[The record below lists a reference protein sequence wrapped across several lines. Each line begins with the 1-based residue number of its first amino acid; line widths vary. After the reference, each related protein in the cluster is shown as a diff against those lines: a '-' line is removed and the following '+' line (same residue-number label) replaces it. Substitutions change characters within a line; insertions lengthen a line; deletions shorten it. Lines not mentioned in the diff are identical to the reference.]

1 MFHMDAIDRSILREL
16 QAEGRLANNAL
27 ADRVR
32 LSPSPCLRRLKR
44 LEADG
49 TIRGYRA
56 LVDRRRVGLGLT
68 LFVEVKVG
76 GHSRERAR
84 EFEAAVMQV
93 DAVIACHVLAG
104 TADFLLEVVVPDLA
118 AYERLLLDTLLL
130 LPGVIDVRSN
140 IAIRTI
146 KESAPLPLDAA

>member
-1 MFHMDAIDRSILREL
+1 MDAIDRSILREL

-44 LEADG
+44 LESDG

-56 LVDRRRVGLGLT
+56 MVDRRRVGLGLT
-68 LFVEVKVG
+68 VFVEVKVD

-84 EFEAAVMQV
+84 EFEAAVMGV
-93 DAVIACHVLAG
+93 DAVVACHVLAG
-104 TADFLLEVVVPDLA
+104 QADFLLEVVVADLA
-118 AYERLLLDTLLL
+118 AYERLLLDTLLQ
-130 LPGVIDVRSN
+130 LPGVIDMRSN
-140 IAIRTI
+140 IAIRTV
-146 KESAPLPLDAA
+146 KESAPLPLPL

>member
-1 MFHMDAIDRSILREL
+1 MFPMDAIDRSILREL

-44 LEADG
+44 LEGDG

-56 LVDRRRVGLGLT
+56 MVDRRRVGLGLT
-68 LFVEVKVG
+68 VFIEVKVD

-84 EFEAAVMQV
+84 EFEAAVTGV
-93 DAVIACHVLAG
+93 DAVVACHVLAG
-104 TADFLLEVVVPDLA
+104 AADFLLEVVVADLA
-118 AYERLLLDTLLL
+118 AYERLLLDTLLQ
-130 LPGVIDVRSN
+130 LPGVIDMRSN
-140 IAIRTI
+140 IAIRTV
-146 KESAPLPLDAA
+146 KESAPLPLPL

>member
-1 MFHMDAIDRSILREL
+1 MFPVDTIDKSILREL

-93 DAVIACHVLAG
+93 EAVVACHVLAG
-104 TADFLLEVVVPDLA
+104 TADFLLEVVVADLA
-118 AYERLLLDTLLL
+118 AYERLLLDTLLQ

-140 IAIRTI
+140 ISIRTV
-146 KESAPLPLDAA
+146 KESAPLPL

>member
-1 MFHMDAIDRSILREL
+1 MFRMDAIDSSILREL
-16 QAEGRLANNAL
+16 QVEGRLANNAL

-44 LEADG
+44 LEANG

-68 LFVEVKVG
+68 LFVEVKVS

-104 TADFLLEVVVPDLA
+104 TADFLLEVVVADLA
-118 AYERLLLDTLLL
+118 AYERLLLDTLLV
-130 LPGVIDVRSN
+130 LPGVVDVRSN
-140 IAIRTI
+140 IAIRTV
-146 KESAPLPLDAA
+146 KESAPLPLSGA

>member
-1 MFHMDAIDRSILREL
+1 MFLVDTIDRSILREL
-16 QAEGRLANNAL
+16 QTEGRLANNAL

-93 DAVIACHVLAG
+93 EAVVACHVLAG
-104 TADFLLEVVVPDLA
+104 TADFLLEVVVADLA
-118 AYERLLLDTLLL
+118 AYERLLLDTLLQ
-130 LPGVIDVRSN
+130 LPGVVDVRSN
-140 IAIRTI
+140 ISIRTV
-146 KESAPLPLDAA
+146 KESAPLPL

>member
-1 MFHMDAIDRSILREL
+1 MDAIDKSILREL
-16 QAEGRLANNAL
+16 QTEGRLANNAL

-93 DAVIACHVLAG
+93 EAVVACHVLAG
-104 TADFLLEVVVPDLA
+104 TADFLLEVVVADLA
-118 AYERLLLDTLLL
+118 AYERLLLDTLLQ
-130 LPGVIDVRSN
+130 LPGVVDVRSN
-140 IAIRTI
+140 ISIRTV
-146 KESAPLPLDAA
+146 KESAPLPL

>member
-68 LFVEVKVG
+68 LFVEVQVG

-104 TADFLLEVVVPDLA
+104 TADFLLEIVVPDLA
-118 AYERLLLDTLLL
+118 AYERLLLDTLLV
-130 LPGVIDVRSN
+130 LPGVTDVRSN

>member
-1 MFHMDAIDRSILREL
+1 MFRVDAIDRSILREL
-16 QAEGRLANNAL
+16 QTEGRLANNAL

-68 LFVEVKVG
+68 LFVEVKVS

-93 DAVIACHVLAG
+93 DAVVACHVLAG
-104 TADFLLEVVVPDLA
+104 SADFLLEVVAADLA
-118 AYERLLLDTLLL
+118 AYERLLLDTLLQ
-130 LPGVIDVRSN
+130 LPGVVDVRSN
-140 IAIRTI
+140 IAIRSV
-146 KESAPLPLDAA
+146 KESAALPL